1 MTDDGQVS
9 DHSDYIRGIGDG
21 VTSGIRDGIK
31 SGTRRGSRRGI
42 AAGIRDG
49 LARGIVG
56 AGGGSLDAF
65 AGRVAV
71 SDVDLSSVKGRLG
84 EACGAIVRQLRYRL
98 RETDKVRDA
107 VDSIKQRIGSE
118 LPGNPLSGVIG
129 RKTQESL
136 DGGLGESP
144 EAGQGDV
151 APEAAAA
158 DGGKAV
164 GVVRKNVR
172 SGVEEVAS
180 FLVYTIAREVTNRAI
195 AEASR
200 GMKDKAVRRLESR
213 LVKLERRLGTRSD
226 KGLDKALVESIDQLE
241 RIVTDESL
249 NEASFH
255 AKIDEAFGGSLKD
268 YIASLAARGLSPMG
282 RALAVSA
289 GVVGVAALIW
299 AIVSAATLPDGG
311 GSPPV
316 SNEPTP
322 TIVRTVEP
330 TLAVPVAS
338 ETPASEPTQTGPLP
352 DLVITYVDADDVGS
366 QTVPEY
372 RIYYRIENAGNAE
385 ASSSITLLMVGGKRH
400 CEDEVGA
407 MGPGKGYEGNFS
419 CTVSE
424 SELSLLR
431 VCADGFGQVAEI
443 DEDNNCV
450 EYVYQ

>member
-9 DHSDYIRGIGDG
+9 DHSDYIRSIGDG

-42 AAGIRDG
+42 AAGIRDC

-56 AGGGSLDAF
+56 AGGGSLDALV
-65 AGRVAV
+65 GHVAV
-71 SDVDLSSVKGRLG
+71 SDVDLSSVRGRLD
-84 EACGAIVRQLRYRL
+84 EAGGAIVRQIRYRV

-107 VDSIKQRIGSE
+107 IDGIKLRIGSE

-129 RKTQESL
+129 RKAQESL
-136 DGGLGESP
+136 DGGLSESP
-144 EAGQGDV
+144 EAEQGGV
-151 APEAAAA
+151 APEAAVA
-158 DGGKAV
+158 DGGKAA
-164 GVVRKNVR
+164 GKVRKNVR

-195 AEASR
+195 DEASR

-241 RIVTDESL
+241 QIVTDESL

-268 YIASLAARGLSPMG
+268 YIASLSARGLSPTG
-282 RALAVSA
+282 KALAVSA
-289 GVVGVAALIW
+289 GVVGVVALIW
-299 AIVSAATLPDGG
+299 AIVYAATLPNGG

-322 TIVRTVEP
+322 TIARTTEP
-330 TLAVPVAS
+330 TLVVPVATA
-338 ETPASEPTQTGPLP
+338 TPTFGPTQAGPLP
-352 DLVITYVDADDVGS
+352 DLVITYVDADNVGS

-372 RIYYRIENAGNAE
+372 MIHYRIENAGNAE
-385 ASSSITLLMVGGKRH
+385 AGPSVVHLMVAGKRH

-407 MGPGKGYEGNFS
+407 IGPGKGYEGAFT

-431 VCADGFGQVAEI
+431 VCADGFEQVTEL
-443 DEDNNCV
+443 DEDHNCA
-450 EYVYQ
+450 EYGYQ